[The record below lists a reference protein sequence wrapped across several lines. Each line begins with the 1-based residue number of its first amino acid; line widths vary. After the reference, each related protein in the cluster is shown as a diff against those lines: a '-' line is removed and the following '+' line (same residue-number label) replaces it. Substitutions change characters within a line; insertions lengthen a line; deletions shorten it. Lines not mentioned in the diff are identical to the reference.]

1 MFQLFVY
8 VPESHLE
15 AVKSAMFVAGA
26 GRTQRYK
33 QCSWQVLGQGQFLP
47 LKGSA
52 PYIGQANTLSC
63 VPEYRLE
70 MICDEIELPEVIS
83 AMKQAHPYE
92 EPAYGAF
99 PLLRV

>member
-1 MFQLFVY
+1 MFHLFVY

-15 AVKSAMFVAGA
+15 KVKSAMFAAGA
-26 GRTQRYK
+26 GRSQRYE

-47 LKGSA
+47 LEGSE
-52 PYIGQANTLSC
+52 PYIGQVNKVSC

-70 MICDEIELPEVIS
+70 MICSEVELPQVIS